1 MNSRRLILA
10 LAVAI
15 VISGLFTLWFSRR
28 IARSH
33 TGANHTQY
41 VATAREVNAGEVLAL
56 ADLKSINWPGSMSLD
71 GAFTNPQDLVGR
83 IVMYPLGAGEPIQE
97 RQLAAP
103 GSVAGLSRKIPDGM
117 RAVSLKS
124 DQVVGVAGFLL
135 PGTHVDVL
143 VTYIVPSSSIPVTST
158 VMQAAEVV
166 ATGQKME
173 PDPKGQPAL
182 VDVVTILASPDD
194 AQKVVLASTQGRVH
208 FVLRNGG
215 DTAQVSEQPVQMSA
229 LGQVAENYK
238 PAVVRT
244 RVEKKAAAPAVP
256 AKYTV
261 EVMNGEKASTESF
274 Q

>member
-1 MNSRRLILA
+1 MTTRRLILA

-15 VISGLFTLWFSRR
+15 VISGLFTLWFSKR
-28 IARSH
+28 ITKSH
-33 TGANHTQY
+33 AGGPNHTQY
-41 VATAREVNAGEVLAL
+41 AAAAHDVNAGEVLTL
-56 ADLKSINWPGSMSLD
+56 ADLKQIDWPGSMPLA
-71 GAFTNPQDLVGR
+71 GAFTKPQDLVGR

-143 VTYIVPSSSIPVTST
+143 VTYVVPSSSIPVTST
-158 VMQAAEVV
+158 VLQDAEVL

-173 PDPKGQPAL
+173 PDPKGQPSP
-182 VDVVTILASPDD
+182 VDVVTILTSPED
-194 AQKVVLASTQGRVH
+194 AQRVVLASTQGRVH
-208 FVLRNGG
+208 FVLRNGE
-215 DTAQVSEQPVQMSA
+215 DEAQVKEQPVQMSA
-229 LGQVAENYK
+229 LGQVAANQK
-238 PAVVRT
+238 PVVRT
-244 RVEKKAAAPAVP
+244 RVVRATAPVAP